1 MNGSGGTW
9 GFPWRMGSQTTW
21 KVEYSVAPFPR
32 KRALKRLGWFCSLY
46 AQLVP
51 HEALVTLA
59 SQRHWELGM
68 DVISLAPTNQYWWLK
83 KKPCMLIKTVYKH
96 WSLDSLGKNLDP
108 IHSSLKLIS
117 DPCNQQWQS
126 PPQPLRVKFHA
137 LNSALSYCCFSIF
150 VFLDLCVWHCW
161 WDYLQTAGREHL
173 LHNLNDFLFL
183 MS

>member
-1 MNGSGGTW
+1 
-9 GFPWRMGSQTTW
+9 
-21 KVEYSVAPFPR
+21 
-32 KRALKRLGWFCSLY
+32 
-46 AQLVP
+46 
-51 HEALVTLA
+51 
-59 SQRHWELGM
+59 
-68 DVISLAPTNQYWWLK
+68 
-83 KKPCMLIKTVYKH
+83 MLIKIVCKH

-183 MS
+183 MTKFPHFRQKALLLIFGIIPFFAESHCCWRRNEGQCVRIIIGFNFFTLFFLKKIDNFF